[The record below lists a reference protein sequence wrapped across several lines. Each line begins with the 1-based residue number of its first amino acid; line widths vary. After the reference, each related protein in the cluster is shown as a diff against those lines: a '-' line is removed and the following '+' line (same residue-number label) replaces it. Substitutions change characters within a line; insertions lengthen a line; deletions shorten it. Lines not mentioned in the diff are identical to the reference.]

1 MDALTPRGGDPAAA
15 GSDTRAA
22 DPLDFRAIFE
32 AAPDLYLLLRADAP
46 HFTIVG
52 VSDEYLRATLTTR
65 EGPTSIIGRGLFE
78 VFPDPP
84 DDPEATGT
92 RNLRASLERAIAT
105 GAPDTMAIQPYAIRR
120 PDGSWE
126 ERSWSPRN
134 TPVIESA
141 TGRVT
146 LLIHRV
152 VDVTDAVRLAAAHER
167 LRIEH
172 TDLEEFSRALEDA
185 NTQLQEQAT
194 ELEMQAEELKVASE
208 ELAERTAVAETE
220 RAHADRARAELA
232 EILEVMKDAHFVL
245 DAEFRFIRANR
256 AMERSGRIARGG
268 LLGRTLWESFPG
280 MIGNEVER
288 RYRQVVTEKV
298 EAHFAHDYK
307 AERTDVVVEIDAYPT
322 EAGGLAVFWRD
333 ITSRVRPAEERER
346 LLAESETMRAALS
359 ASEARYRSLAAAVPV
374 QVWTARPD
382 GQLDFVNE
390 HAVRYFGV
398 AEEQLLGAGW
408 VAFLHPDDVQR
419 SSDQWAKALA
429 SGTPYETEFRLRC
442 ATGEHRWHL
451 ARALPERDAT
461 GAIIGWAG
469 SNTDVESER
478 RARAD
483 AENANRAKSEFLAV
497 MSHEL
502 RTPLNAIA
510 GYTELIELG
519 LRGPITREQQI
530 DLERIQKS
538 QRHLLGLINGVLN
551 FAKVGA
557 GAVHYAVEAV
567 PMHEVL
573 VTCEALIAPQMQSK
587 ALELEISDCDE
598 RLRARADRDKV
609 QQILLNLLS
618 NAVKFT
624 GSGGRVALE
633 CAMDPERHVL
643 VRVTDTGRGIP
654 PDQLDRI
661 FQPFVQIDAK
671 LTRAESGT
679 GLGLAISKDLAR
691 GMGGDLLVESAPGRG
706 STFILALPADTDGA

>member
-1 MDALTPRGGDPAAA
+1 MDVPTPRGGEAAAA
-15 GSDTRAA
+15 GSHPGATE
-22 DPLDFRAIFE
+22 PLDYHALLD
-32 AAPDLYLLLRADAP
+32 AAPDLYLALRADAP
-46 HFTIVG
+46 RFTIVA
-52 VSDEYLRATLTTR
+52 VSDAYLRATLTTR
-65 EGPTSIIGRGLFE
+65 EGPSGIIGRGLFE

-84 DDPEATGT
+84 DDPNATGT

-105 GAPDTMAIQPYAIRR
+105 GAPDPMAIQPYAIRR

-126 ERSWSPRN
+126 ERSWSPLN
-134 TPVIESA
+134 TPVIDSA

-167 LRIEH
+167 LWIEH
-172 TDLEEFSRALEDA
+172 TDLEAFSRALEEA

-194 ELEMQAEELKVASE
+194 ELEMQAEELQVSSE

-220 RAHADRARAELA
+220 RERADRARSELA
-232 EILEVMKDAHFVL
+232 EILEVMNDAHFVL
-245 DAEFRFIRANR
+245 DSEFRFIRANR

-280 MIGNEVER
+280 AIGAEVER
-288 RYRQVVTEKV
+288 RYRQVVAEST
-298 EAHFAHDYK
+298 EAHFTHDYK

-322 EAGGLAVFWRD
+322 PAGGIAVFWRE
-333 ITSRVRPAEERER
+333 ITSRVRSAEERER
-346 LLAESETMRAALS
+346 LLAESEAMRAALS

-382 GQLDFVNE
+382 GHLDFVNE
-390 HAVRYFGV
+390 HATRYFGV
-398 AEEQLLGAGW
+398 PEEQLLGAGW
-408 VAFLHPDDVQR
+408 VGFLHPDDVETAR
-419 SSDQWAKALA
+419 EHWTKALTT
-429 SGTPYETEFRLRC
+429 GTPYETEFRLRC
-442 ATGEHRWHL
+442 KTGEYRWHL

-461 GAIIGWAG
+461 GAVIGWAG

-478 RARAD
+478 RARAE

-510 GYTELIELG
+510 GYAELLELG
-519 LRGPITREQQI
+519 LRGPITREQQL

-557 GAVHYAVEAV
+557 GAVHYAVEPV

-573 VTCEALIAPQMQSK
+573 GTCEALIAPQMQSK
-587 ALELEISDCDE
+587 ALEFQIGDCDE
-598 RLRARADRDKV
+598 RLKARADRDKV
-609 QQILLNLLS
+609 QQIVLNLLS

-633 CAMDPERHVL
+633 CAMDSEQHVL
-643 VRVTDTGRGIP
+643 VRVTDTGRGIAP
-654 PDQLDRI
+654 EQLDRI

-691 GMGGDLLVESAPGRG
+691 GMGGDLLVESTPGQG
-706 STFILALPADTDGA
+706 STFILALPAATEDP